1 MGARWGLLV
10 GMAVLLAS
18 AGPVEGQRRGRDRYR
33 DYGQTAPS
41 WWLGVDFIAAD
52 PLGDF
57 GKAVDAG
64 YGLDVGFHVPV
75 AAEGGLALKADAGF
89 IIYGYDRSG
98 VCLAPPVGCRIDL
111 DLTTSNNIFFAGV
124 GPELV
129 APTGQLRPYVDAAVG
144 FSYFFTH
151 SSLEGNDADSFG
163 GTTNFDDL
171 VTHTRLGGG
180 LRARLGRTVLLD
192 LGAQYHRNGVA
203 EYLREGDIVDNPD
216 GSITLHPRRTEAN
229 LLVYRIGVTIGLGG
243 GGDRRDR
250 GW

>member
-10 GMAVLLAS
+10 GTAVLLAWP
-18 AGPVEGQRRGRDRYR
+18 GPVEGQRHGLGRYR
-33 DYGQTAPS
+33 EYQESPPT
-41 WWLGVDFIAAD
+41 WWLGVDFLAAD

-75 AAEGGLALKADAGF
+75 AAGGGLALKADAGF
-89 IIYGYDRSG
+89 IIYGYDRTG

-124 GPELV
+124 GPELA

-151 SSLEGNDADSFG
+151 SSLAGDDADSFG

-216 GSITLHPRRTEAN
+216 GSVTLHPRRTEAN

-243 GGDRRDR
+243 R
-250 GW
+250 G